1 MAERTRTSN
10 WFSCV
15 QSICLTVIL
24 LNVSHATA
32 AADPSSSP
40 SVLDSIQSALVA
52 GNLGSAEALSNDCLV
67 NTALSPI
74 HADCAIALAKV
85 HVFLSRFPQAVQTL
99 EEHVSSSLPRH
110 VVQTNQIR
118 GVAYLKQ
125 GNYAGAIDNFESAL
139 KTLQDHPDQS
149 TEIKVLNNLGV
160 SLLYLED
167 YQSALEAFERLHRD
181 YESEMSPTTRAS
193 VLSNIGDARHLL
205 GDNDEAL
212 DWHKKA
218 LVIRESV
225 GNPEKLGISYRAIS
239 QIYTELDDLPLAL
252 DYSQR
257 AIDIESQHGMEAA
270 LASTLIG
277 QAEIRRR
284 MGQLEEALD
293 AAETSLEI
301 TDRLSLEALS
311 VSTLQHLSWIQRDLG
326 NDAAA
331 LRNLQRAFERQVSLH
346 NEAERVRISQIE
358 ADYRVAKIAR
368 EQAAERQIAAAEL
381 AERDAQLSR
390 LALIMAGVGAVLLAV
405 IVFSQYVRTKNH
417 QLRQANQELT
427 QAYSRIDTLEGFL
440 TLCMHCRKIWIDDEQ
455 QWVILEE
462 YVQKKTKAQTSHG
475 LCKECRDLHYPT
487 LAGMDE

>member
-1 MAERTRTSN
+1 MAERDCASK
-10 WFSCV
+10 WFSRV
-15 QSICLTVIL
+15 LPIFVTAML
-24 LNVSHATA
+24 LNVAYATTA
-32 AADPSSSP
+32 VDPSSSP
-40 SVLDSIQSALVA
+40 SVLDAIQSALVA
-52 GNLGSAEALSNDCLV
+52 GNLESADELSNDCLD
-67 NTALSPI
+67 NPALSPI

-85 HVFLSRFPQAVQTL
+85 NVLLSRFPQAIQTL
-99 EEHVSSSLPRH
+99 EEYVTSSLPRH
-110 VVQTNQIR
+110 AVQTNQIR

-125 GNYAGAIDNFESAL
+125 GNYAGAIDSFESAL
-139 KTLQDHPDQS
+139 KTLQDNPDLA
-149 TEIKVLNNLGV
+149 TEVKVLNNLGV

-181 YESEMSPTTRAS
+181 YESEMSPTTHAS
-193 VLSNIGDARHLL
+193 VLSNIGDAHHLL

-212 DWHKKA
+212 DWHNKA
-218 LVIRESV
+218 LAIRESI

-239 QIYTELDDLPLAL
+239 QIHTELDDLALAL
-252 DYSQR
+252 EYSQR

-284 MGQLEEALD
+284 MGQLEEALY

-326 NDAAA
+326 NNVAA
-331 LRNLQRAFERQVSLH
+331 LRNLQRAFEIQVSLH

-358 ADYRVAKIAR
+358 ADYRVAKMAR
-368 EQAAERQIAAAEL
+368 DQAAERQIAAAEL
-381 AERDAQLSR
+381 AQRDAQLSR
-390 LALIMAGVGAVLLAV
+390 LASIMAGVGAVLLAV
-405 IVFSQYVRTKNH
+405 IVFSQYMRTKNH
-417 QLRQANQELT
+417 KLSQANNELS
-427 QAYSRIDTLEGFL
+427 QAYARIDTLEGFL
-440 TLCMHCRKIWIDDEQ
+440 TVCMHCRKIWIDDEE

-475 LCKECRDLHYPT
+475 LCKECRDIHYPN

>member
-1 MAERTRTSN
+1 MGDRDRASKWLSYVLST
-10 WFSCV
+10 
-15 QSICLTVIL
+15 CLTATL
-24 LNVSHATA
+24 LSVAYATTA
-32 AADPSSSP
+32 VDPPSSP
-40 SVLDSIQSALVA
+40 TPLDAIEHALVA
-52 GNLGSAEALSNDCLV
+52 GDLELAEELSNDCLIDP
-67 NTALSPI
+67 ALSPI
-74 HADCAIALAKV
+74 HVDCAIALAKV
-85 HVFLSRFPQAVQTL
+85 YVFLSRFPRAIQTL
-99 EEHVSSSLPRH
+99 EDHVDSSLPRH
-110 VVQTNQIR
+110 AVQTNQIR

-125 GNYAGAIDNFESAL
+125 GNYAGAIDSFESAL
-139 KTLQDHPDQS
+139 RTLQDNPDQA
-149 TEIKVLNNLGV
+149 TEVKVLNNLGV

-181 YESEMSPTTRAS
+181 YESEMSPTTHAS

-218 LVIRESV
+218 LEIRESV

-252 DYSQR
+252 EYSHK
-257 AIDIESQHGMEAA
+257 AIDIESQHGLDAA

-284 MGQLEEALD
+284 MGELDDALA

-326 NDAAA
+326 NNTVA
-331 LRNLQRAFERQVSLH
+331 LRNLQRAFEIQVSLH

-358 ADYRVAKIAR
+358 ADYRVAKMAR
-368 EQAAERQIAAAEL
+368 EQAAERQVAATEL

-390 LALIMAGVGAVLLAV
+390 LASIMAGVGAVLLAV
-405 IVFSQYVRTKNH
+405 IVFSQYVRSKNH
-417 QLRQANQELT
+417 QLQQTNRELT
-427 QAYSRIDTLEGFL
+427 LAYSRIDTLEGFL
-440 TLCMHCRKIWIDDEQ
+440 TVCMHCRKIWIDDEE
-455 QWVILEE
+455 QWVVLEE
-462 YVQKKTKAQTSHG
+462 YVQKRTKAQTSHG
-475 LCKECRDLHYPT
+475 LCTKCRDIHYPS
-487 LAGMDE
+487 LAGMD